1 MRQELLQQYIYTE
14 TLLARLYRQVATKA
28 PSSKERDAYLRFSND
43 AMNNAEKLNQIY
55 RDEYGTGFNP
65 IVPDTVLQGGYRE
78 LVIELLDIELSS
90 MNDLR
95 NHTYFQ
101 SDFRINETFRQIADG
116 KFDNIV
122 ILLSILENY
131 NNIQIQQLQQQL
143 EELST

>member
-28 PSSKERDAYLRFSND
+28 PSSKERDAYLQFASE
-43 AMNNAEKLNQIY
+43 ASLNAEKLNQIY

-78 LVIELLDIELSS
+78 LVVELLDLELTS
-90 MNDLR
+90 MNELR
-95 NHTYFQ
+95 KHTYFQ
-101 SDFRINETFRQIADG
+101 QDFRINETFRQIADN

-131 NNIQIQQLQQQL
+131 NNIQIQELKRMI
-143 EELST
+143 EEYR